1 MLPPLTNPKP
11 QAAARRLKLSR
22 RLALGLASL
31 AFVDTLLVPLEAQAA
46 ALKLSQAEKAL
57 IAQIETYLNAQKGL
71 TANFL
76 QVSPDGSTRTG
87 KAWLER
93 PGKMRFAY
101 DPPDPQLLVAGFG
114 LLVYHDPQLGQTTNI
129 PLSSTP
135 LGILLAPHVDL
146 DSAGVYVTAIN
157 PQPGQVSITLARRG
171 KEALG
176 SLTLIF
182 STNPLELVAW
192 TVQDAQGKQT
202 TVHLYDVAPGGPFP
216 DSLFEYNPPSAPST
230 TGG

>member
-1 MLPPLTNPKP
+1 MLPPSTNLKP
-11 QAAARRLKLSR
+11 QAAARQPELSR
-22 RLALGLASL
+22 RRALGLAYL
-31 AFVDTLLVPLEAQAA
+31 TFLGMLLTPAMAQAA
-46 ALKLSQAEKAL
+46 PLQLTPADQAL
-57 IAQIETYLNAQKGL
+57 ISRIEAYLNAQKGL

-76 QVSPDGSTRTG
+76 QVSPNGSTRTG

-101 DPPDPQLLVAGFG
+101 DPPDQQLLVAGFG

-135 LGILLAPHVDL
+135 LGILLAPHVNL

-157 PQPGQVSITLARRG
+157 RQPGQINITLARRG

-176 SLTLIF
+176 SLTLTF
-182 STNPLELVAW
+182 STDPLELVAW
-192 TVQDAQGKQT
+192 TVQDAQAQQT

-216 DSLFEYNPPSAPST
+216 DSLFEYSPPSAPST

>member
-1 MLPPLTNPKP
+1 MLPLPLNPKR
-11 QAAARRLKLSR
+11 QAAVRLPELSR
-22 RLALGLASL
+22 RRALALASL
-31 AFVDTLLVPLEAQAA
+31 SLGGLLLAPYAAQAA
-46 ALKLSQAEKAL
+46 PLRLTKADQALVSR
-57 IAQIETYLNAQKGL
+57 IETYLNNQRAI

-76 QVSPDGSTRTG
+76 QISPDGSTRTG

-101 DPPDPQLLVAGFG
+101 DPPDPQLLIAGFG

-129 PLSSTP
+129 PLSATP

-146 DSAGVYVTAIN
+146 ESAGVYVTAIN
-157 PQPGQVSITLARRG
+157 RQPGQINITLARRG
-171 KEALG
+171 KESLG
-176 SLTLIF
+176 SLTLTF
-182 STNPLELVAW
+182 STDPLELVAW

-202 TVHLYDVAPGGPFP
+202 IVHLYDVAPGGPFP
-216 DSLFEYNPPSAPST
+216 DTLFEYVPPSQNN

>member
-1 MLPPLTNPKP
+1 MPFQPTNLKP
-11 QAAARRLKLSR
+11 QAAARLPKLSR
-22 RLALGLASL
+22 RQVLALTPLTIGSLVLA
-31 AFVDTLLVPLEAQAA
+31 PLPAQASP
-46 ALKLSQAEKAL
+46 LKLTASDKTL
-57 IAQIETYLNAQKGL
+57 VAQIENYLNAQKGL

-135 LGILLAPHVDL
+135 LGILLAQHVTL
-146 DSAGVYVTAIN
+146 ESAGVYVTNIN
-157 PQPGQVSITLARRG
+157 RQPGQINITLARRS

-176 SLTLIF
+176 SLTLTF
-182 STNPLELVAW
+182 STDPLELVAW

-202 TVHLYDVAPGGPFP
+202 IVHLYDVAPGGPFP
-216 DSLFEYNPPSAPST
+216 NSLFEYNPPSQPDTS
-230 TGG
+230 GG